1 MSATPEST
9 DASARVDVWLWAVRL
24 FKSRNLAAEACR
36 KGQISIAGQR
46 VKPARQVRP
55 GDELAVTK
63 SDLTLTVSVR
73 ATLNRRVG
81 AKEVATYLEDR
92 TPEEVRA
99 AAEERRQA
107 VRLGAPFFDDGAGR
121 PTKRDRRDLDEVIA
135 EAEDRQSFYE
145 AMNRAA
151 ARGRLAIAL
160 FCAFLSWSGIA
171 GAADP
176 PKRSFEPA
184 AGAPTLQISENL
196 SISAEKLT
204 PETDP
209 STGAMSGMAASGRV
223 IIKAKPKGA
232 AGWVVVSCEKAVYRA
247 EGDEIV
253 LTGWPA
259 VKSGAQILRATGAE
273 TIVRVARA
281 TGKWEIKGPHR
292 IELSFGK

>member
-1 MSATPEST
+1 MSAAPESADT
-9 DASARVDVWLWAVRL
+9 SARVDVWLWAVRL

-55 GDELAVTK
+55 GDEIAVTK
-63 SDLTLTVSVR
+63 GDLTLTVAVR
-73 ATLNRRVG
+73 ATLSRRVG
-81 AKEVATYLEDR
+81 AREVAAYMEDR

-107 VRLGAPFFDDGAGR
+107 ARLGAPIFEEGAGR
-121 PTKRDRRDLDEVIA
+121 PTKRDRRDLNEVIA

-151 ARGRLAIAL
+151 ARARLTIAL
-160 FCAFLSWSGIA
+160 WFGFLSILGFA

-196 SISAEKLT
+196 SISAEKLA
-204 PETDP
+204 PEADP
-209 STGAMSGMAASGRV
+209 ATGAMTGLAASGRV

-247 EGDEIV
+247 DGDEIV

-259 VKSGAQILRATGAE
+259 VKSGPQILRATGAE

-292 IELSFGK
+292 IELNFGK